1 MNDSNQVFV
10 ITFAVIGLGYLLK
23 RFNYI
28 TEQEGKTI
36 SKLLMHSTFPALL
49 LLSMSRAKLEVAL
62 AALPFIAVI
71 VGSVMLIIAWFVVK
85 NYPNSQRGVLMMGVG
100 GFNTGLFG
108 FPIIEGLFGKEG
120 LGYAI
125 MVDIGVTFMCF
136 GLLYP
141 MAAYFSN
148 NHKNGLETKLVL
160 KKVFSSPPV
169 IATLTGLLI
178 NVLAIKIPLIC
189 IDFLE
194 TLAKGNKPVVLLL
207 MGIYLSFELDKK
219 QRISIY
225 KILTVRYLVG
235 MTAAT
240 ILYFTISEDKEILR
254 NTLML
259 CMILPIGMTI
269 LPFSDEM
276 NLDTRLAGTLLNISL
291 VVSFILMW
299 GLVSMIKP

>member
-1 MNDSNQVFV
+1 MNDSNQVFL
-10 ITFAVIGLGYLLK
+10 ITFAVIGLGFLLK
-23 RFNYI
+23 RYKYI
-28 TEQEGKTI
+28 SELEGKTI

-49 LLSMSRAKLEVAL
+49 FLSMSRANLEVAL
-62 AALPFIAVI
+62 AALPFVAIITGA
-71 VGSVMLIIAWFVVK
+71 VMLVVAWFVVK
-85 NYPNSQRGVLMMGVG
+85 SYPNSQRGVLMMGVG
-100 GFNTGLFG
+100 AFNTGLFG

-136 GLLYP
+136 GVLYP
-141 MAAYFSN
+141 LAAYFSD
-148 NHKNGLETKLVL
+148 NHSNGLETKRIL

-169 IATLTGLLI
+169 MATLIGLLI
-178 NVLAIKIPLIC
+178 NVFAVKIPIVC

-194 TLAKGNKPVVLLL
+194 TLAKGNKPIVLML

-235 MTAAT
+235 MTAT
-240 ILYFTISEDKEILR
+240 LILYLTISADKEILR

-259 CMILPIGMTI
+259 CTILPIGMTI

-276 NLDTRLAGTLLNISL
+276 NLDTRLAGTLLNTSL
-291 VVSFILMW
+291 IVSFVLMW
-299 GLVSMIKP
+299 GLMLLI